1 MSEYVLTIK
10 VDQTWFD
17 ILGQISRNQDGFIWV
32 KVKESESEI

>member
-1 MSEYVLTIK
+1 MSEYILTIK

-32 KVKESESEI
+32 KVKEKESEK